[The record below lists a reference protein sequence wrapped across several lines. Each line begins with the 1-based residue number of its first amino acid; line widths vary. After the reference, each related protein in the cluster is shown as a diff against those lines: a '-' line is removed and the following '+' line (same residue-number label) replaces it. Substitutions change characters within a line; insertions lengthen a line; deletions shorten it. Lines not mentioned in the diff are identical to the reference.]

1 MGPRGQP
8 RTRTFSGSYTIPA
21 VALDGSPAGI
31 PADGRTLVLI
41 TPRRS
46 FPQSQTH
53 LLVLDAHRL
62 TVSQRLTLA
71 GDFSFDAISP
81 EGSSMYLIQYVA
93 PHDPTTYAVRAYDLR
108 SGTLLPDPIVDPDE
122 HAGEMRGYPMTRL
135 PSSDGRWAYTLYD
148 GGGKEPFVHALD

>member
-1 MGPRGQP
+1 MARRLITSLAAVVVLGMLAGAPRASADGLPVPGVVTPSGGLVGPSGERYVTKSQHGQTTVRKFGPGGEP

-31 PADGRTLVLI
+31 STDGRTLVLI

-71 GDFSFDAISP
+71 GDFSFDAI
-81 EGSSMYLIQYVA
+81 
-93 PHDPTTYAVRAYDLR
+93 
-108 SGTLLPDPIVDPDE
+108 
-122 HAGEMRGYPMTRL
+122 
-135 PSSDGRWAYTLYD
+135 
-148 GGGKEPFVHALD
+148 